1 MTTMEQLYGTPS
13 QQIAQL
19 AQFSADDE
27 VWEHPDTRTCYVGD
41 AEGEADEYILLGTVA
56 TYRQELQDLI
66 DAR

>member
-1 MTTMEQLYGTPS
+1 MLTQISGTNT

-19 AQFSADDE
+19 VRFDGDDE
-27 VWEHPDTRTCYVGD
+27 VWQHADTRTYFVGD
-41 AEGEADEYILLGTVA
+41 AENEEDVYTLVGTVA